1 MSTFDKLKDIV
12 QEQLVV
18 NPDEIKMESHITD
31 DLGADSLDKVELV
44 MAVEEDFDIEFK
56 DEEIAEIETVA
67 QFIELIDQKLA

>member
-18 NPDEIKMESHITD
+18 KPDEIKMESHISD

-56 DEEIAEIETVA
+56 DEEIADIETVA